1 MQNKF
6 HSANSSINITQALEN
21 LAMNAISNR
30 DILAQ
35 LTKINQ
41 QLTTTTN
48 NLNEQL
54 QTVLTTNSALVVRL
68 NAAPTTNTTTGQAIM
83 APSAARSGGRR
94 PPFDQAACISSLN
107 PTGYCCSHGYRITM
121 GHDSNKCKG
130 KLLSHVDAATR
141 TDTRGGSIKN
151 KPN

>member
-83 APSAARSGGRR
+83 APSAATSGGLR
-94 PPFDQAACISSLN
+94 PPFNKAAWITSLN
-107 PTGYCCSHGYRITM
+107 SNGYC
-121 GHDSNKCKG
+121 
-130 KLLSHVDAATR
+130 
-141 TDTRGGSIKN
+141 
-151 KPN
+151 